1 MSREH
6 RFSLPHL
13 TAVTKRLCL
22 VSVFVLCCFYNEKP
36 QCSVI
41 TQHKF
46 MIFQFQRSEV
56 QKGSWEAKIQVLA
69 RLFLSR
75 ASRGR
80 LFFVVSSFQRLPPFL
95 VGGSLPSSK
104 PATAIQVFLILPRN
118 SSFKELWWLHWPT
131 CMTQA
136 NLLGLRSADMQL
148 EYHLQA

>member
-69 RLFLSR
+69 RLC
-75 ASRGR
+75 
-80 LFFVVSSFQRLPPFL
+80 FFPEHLGEDFFCRFQRLPPFL
-95 VGGSLPSSK
+95 AGGSLPSSK